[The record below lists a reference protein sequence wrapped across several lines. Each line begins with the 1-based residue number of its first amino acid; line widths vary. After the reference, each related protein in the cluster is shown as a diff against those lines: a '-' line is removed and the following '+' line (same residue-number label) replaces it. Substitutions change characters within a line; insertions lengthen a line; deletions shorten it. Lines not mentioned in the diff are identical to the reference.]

1 MKLVD
6 RSALKFILLVFV
18 SARVAL
24 SAWTFALALL
34 APTVLQNL
42 DLFGAPTLA
51 VFDLQSSER
60 FAYSRALDDRVL
72 TFRAGARG
80 EVVDAE
86 TGSVWNLRAGR
97 AEQGALAGRAFAPA
111 AFSVEEIF
119 PYHGVASES
128 NPLLAL
134 WQRFDTIW
142 YLKIAAHG
150 YAADGSTVYLPLYP
164 VLIRALTFI
173 TGNAMFAALL
183 VSNLALIGALVLFYR
198 LTAQHFDDASARR
211 AVVYLLIFP
220 TGFFLFAAYTEALFL
235 FFALAMFDAAE
246 RAQWG
251 RASVWGAFAA
261 LTRLQGV
268 LLVVP
273 LAFWL
278 WQNAEHGLR
287 ITRALRVLRF
297 TPLLLIPLATLA
309 YLGITNYQLLGA
321 YESQLHARFV
331 LPWDNFAAMFALIAH
346 ARASWIDWINLGAT
360 ILFAGMIVLAWR
372 RMPRAYGMFAA
383 LMWLA
388 PLLRMTT
395 TQPLV
400 SMTRYALAFFPV
412 FMLWGA
418 CGKNAWINRAILYL
432 ALPLNLFFSAQFV
445 MWGWVG

>member
-1 MKLVD
+1 
-6 RSALKFILLVFV
+6 
-18 SARVAL
+18 
-24 SAWTFALALL
+24 
-34 APTVLQNL
+34 
-42 DLFGAPTLA
+42 
-51 VFDLQSSER
+51 
-60 FAYSRALDDRVL
+60 
-72 TFRAGARG
+72 
-80 EVVDAE
+80 
-86 TGSVWNLRAGR
+86 
-97 AEQGALAGRAFAPA
+97 
-111 AFSVEEIF
+111 
-119 PYHGVASES
+119 
-128 NPLLAL
+128 
-134 WQRFDTIW
+134 
-142 YLKIAAHG
+142 
-150 YAADGSTVYLPLYP
+150 
-164 VLIRALTFI
+164 
-173 TGNAMFAALL
+173 
-183 VSNLALIGALVLFYR
+183 
-198 LTAQHFDDASARR
+198 
-211 AVVYLLIFP
+211 
-220 TGFFLFAAYTEALFL
+220 
-235 FFALAMFDAAE
+235 
-246 RAQWG
+246 
-251 RASVWGAFAA
+251 
-261 LTRLQGV
+261 
-268 LLVVP
+268 
-273 LAFWL
+273 
-278 WQNAEHGLR
+278 
-287 ITRALRVLRF
+287 LRVLRF